1 MNILENKFM
10 QSKKTLT
17 FYITFFDIWNAYKC
31 AFYKKRFNFFS
42 YFEWYLSSKNEPAD
56 RMRKKL
62 NLNLFSRTF
71 SIALPAFWMLWARN
85 KKNFLFS
92 KNFFSYAKM

>member
-17 FYITFFDIWNAYKC
+17 FYLTFFDIWNAYKC
-31 AFYKKRFNFFS
+31 AFYKNFLTFFS

-71 SIALPAFWMLWARN
+71 SIALPAFSTLWARN
-85 KKNFLFS
+85 KKKLFIFKKRFCS
-92 KNFFSYAKM
+92 AQM